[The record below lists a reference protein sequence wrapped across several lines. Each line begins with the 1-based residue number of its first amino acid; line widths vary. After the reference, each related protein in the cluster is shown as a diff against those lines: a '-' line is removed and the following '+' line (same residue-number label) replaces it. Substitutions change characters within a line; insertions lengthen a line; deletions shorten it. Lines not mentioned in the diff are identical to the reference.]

1 MTKAARDDGWKTGF
15 VTRGYLSLI
24 LHAHLP
30 FVRHPEHDRF
40 LEEDWLYEA
49 ITETYVPLLRVLD
62 GWDRDRV
69 DYRLTMSMSPTL
81 CSMLRDPM
89 LQDRY
94 VRHITRL
101 IELAGKEV
109 ERTKWDPQLNPLA
122 WSYHQQFQEARRA
135 FCETHQR
142 DLVAAFGRHQQT
154 GRLEIITCAATHA
167 FLPLM
172 QDQPGA
178 IRAQILT
185 ARDHYRECFG
195 CSPRGIWLP
204 ECAYVPG
211 IETYLQEAEI
221 RWFVL
226 DTHGLLFA
234 DPRPFYN
241 IYAPVY
247 TPAGV
252 AAFARDIDSSR
263 QVWSSEEGYPGDFD
277 YRDFYRDVGF
287 DLDLDYIRPYIH
299 PDGIR
304 CFTGLKY
311 YRITGPDGGKEPYV
325 RHVALDRAA
334 THAGHFM
341 ACRQQQIEQLH
352 QVMQH
357 PPLVLAPY
365 DAELFGHWWHEG
377 PDFLDF
383 LVRKSVH
390 DQQTYRLVT
399 PTGYLREHA
408 THQIAEPATS
418 SWGNRGYW
426 EVWLEQSNAWIY
438 PHLHMAAERMI
449 GLARKHRRPGQLK
462 KRALNQAAREL
473 MLAQASDWAFIMKT
487 GTTVEYAV
495 KRTKDHLLRFNAL
508 HDQIQAGHIDAAAL
522 ATIESGD
529 NIFPGIDYR
538 HFA

>member
-1 MTKAARDDGWKTGF
+1 VA
-15 VTRGYLSLI
+15 RGYLSLI

-49 ITETYVPLLRVLD
+49 ITETYLPLLRVLE
-62 GWDRDRV
+62 GWERDRV

-89 LQDRY
+89 LQERY
-94 VRHITRL
+94 VRHIGRL
-101 IELAGKEV
+101 IELAGKEI

-122 WSYHQQFQEARRA
+122 WNYHQQFQEARRA
-135 FCETHQR
+135 FCETHRR
-142 DLVAAFGRHQQT
+142 DLVTAFGRHQQT

-178 IRAQILT
+178 VRAQILT

-195 CSPRGIWLP
+195 CAPRGIWLP
-204 ECAYVPG
+204 ECAYFPG

-234 DPRPFYN
+234 NPRPLYN

-263 QVWSSEEGYPGDFD
+263 QVWSSEEGYPGDYD
-277 YRDFYRDVGF
+277 YRDFYRDIGF
-287 DLDLDYIRPYIH
+287 DLEHDYIRPYIH

-334 THAGHFM
+334 THAAHFM
-341 ACRQQQIEQLH
+341 ECRQQQIDRLRD
-352 QVMQH
+352 VMQH
-357 PPLVLAPY
+357 PPMVLAPY

-377 PDFLDF
+377 PEFLDF

-399 PTGYLREHA
+399 PTGYLREHP
-408 THQIAEPATS
+408 TNQIAEPAAS

-449 GLARKHRRPGQLK
+449 ALAKKHRRPDSLR

-487 GTTVEYAV
+487 GTSVEYAV

-508 HDQIQAGHIDAAAL
+508 HDQIHAGQVDAETL
-522 ATIESGD
+522 GQIEARN

>member
-1 MTKAARDDGWKTGF
+1 MRLM
-15 VTRGYLSLI
+15 TRGYLALI

-49 ITETYVPLLRVLD
+49 ITETYIPLLRVLD

-69 DYRLTMSMSPTL
+69 DYRLTMSLSPSL
-81 CSMLRDPM
+81 CSMLRDQL

-94 VRHITRL
+94 ERHINRL
-101 IELAGKEV
+101 VELAAKEV
-109 ERTKWDPQLNPLA
+109 ERTKWDQPLHELA
-122 WSYHQQFQEARRA
+122 WSYHQQFQETRRY
-135 FCETHQR
+135 FVEVCHR
-142 DLVAAFGRHQQT
+142 DLVAAFGRFQET

-167 FLPLM
+167 FLPMM

-195 CSPRGIWLP
+195 RNPRGIWLP

-211 IETYLQEAEI
+211 LDAYLREAEI
-221 RWFVL
+221 RWFTV

-234 DPRPFYN
+234 QPRPVYN

-252 AAFARDIDSSR
+252 AAFGRDLESSR

-277 YRDFYRDVGF
+277 YRDFYRDIGY
-287 DLDLDYIRPYIH
+287 DLELDYIRPYIH

-304 CFTGLKY
+304 CFTGIKY
-311 YRITGPDGGKEPYV
+311 HKITGPDAHKEIYV
-325 RHVALDRAA
+325 RRVALDRAA
-334 THAGHFM
+334 AHAAHF
-341 ACRQQQIEQLH
+341 ANCRAG
-352 QVMQH
+352 QVDHLFNAMQR
-357 PPLVLAPY
+357 PPIVVAPY

-377 PDFLDF
+377 PDFLNF
-383 LVRKSVH
+383 LVRQVAR
-390 DQQTYRLVT
+390 DQLPYRLVT
-399 PTGYLREHA
+399 PTEYLRA
-408 THQIAEPATS
+408 NPANQIATPAAS

-426 EVWLEQSNAWIY
+426 EVWLEKSNAWIY
-438 PHLHMAAERMI
+438 PHLHMATERMI
-449 GLARKHRRPGQLK
+449 ELARQHPQPDPLRE
-462 KRALNQAAREL
+462 RALNQAAREL

-487 GTTVEYAV
+487 GTSVDYAI
-495 KRTKDHLLRFNAL
+495 KRTKDHLLRFNRL
-508 HDQIQAGHIDAAAL
+508 HDQLHSGEIDQDWL
-522 ATIESGD
+522 ATLESRD
-529 NIFPGIDYR
+529 NIFPHIAYR
-538 HFA
+538 HYA